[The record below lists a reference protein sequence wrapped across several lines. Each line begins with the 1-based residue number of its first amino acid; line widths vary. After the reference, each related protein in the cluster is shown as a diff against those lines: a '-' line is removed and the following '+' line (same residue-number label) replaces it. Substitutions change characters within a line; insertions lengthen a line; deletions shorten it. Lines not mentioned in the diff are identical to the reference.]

1 MHELKDWLFHVH
13 LKDVYAPEF
22 ELDHRNAAH
31 TEGAVP
37 LEETVRALL
46 EVGYTGPIGL
56 EDHSFDRDPT
66 PTLPRGRELLEG
78 WLQERA

>member
-1 MHELKDWLFHVH
+1 VH

-31 TEGAVP
+31 GEGAVP

-46 EVGYTGPIGL
+46 EVGYTGPIGV
-56 EDHSFDRDPT
+56 EDHPFDRDPT
-66 PTLPRGRELLEG
+66 RTLPLGRRLLEG